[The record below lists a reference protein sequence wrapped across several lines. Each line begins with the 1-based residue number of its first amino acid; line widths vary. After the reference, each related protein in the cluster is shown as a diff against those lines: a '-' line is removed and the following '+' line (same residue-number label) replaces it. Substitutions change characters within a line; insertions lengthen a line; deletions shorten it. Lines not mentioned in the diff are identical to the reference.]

1 METKTTDTTE
11 TTDTNTNTTDV
22 TTIECYRF
30 VEPDLTSANGDVTW
44 RIGEWN
50 RTTGPVRCCANGL
63 HASPTPR
70 DSLRN
75 VYGRRW
81 FLAEARGE
89 LSRQP
94 HKFAASEMRL
104 VEEIPAAVLRR
115 FAVRCAQDALD
126 HLERRHPVD
135 ARVRQCLQAADGFL
149 DGTLHEADLLE
160 ARRAAGELITSGA
173 PSGAPIGADTGRAL
187 AATIAASCA
196 ADGDAASWASAA
208 AAAAYAAHTAADAIE
223 AAEALVAVYAPVH
236 NVAAGIAAS
245 HTADRAATAAH
256 TAAAAGAGAHA
267 AAVAAARGTY
277 AADTAADPYFAAFSE
292 FSAHPAD
299 AHYLAQNAALL
310 ELIGDARATRV

>member
-1 METKTTDTTE
+1 VGT
-11 TTDTNTNTTDV
+11 V
-22 TTIECYRF
+22 
-30 VEPDLTSANGDVTW
+30 NGDVTW

-63 HASPTPR
+63 HVSPTPR
-70 DSLRN
+70 DSLRD

-89 LSRQP
+89 ISRQT

-104 VEEIPAAVLRR
+104 VEEIPAGVLRR

-135 ARVRQCLQAADGFL
+135 ARARQCLRAAEGFL

-160 ARRAAGELITSGA
+160 ARRAAGGLA
-173 PSGAPIGADTGRAL
+173 ASGAPIGADTGRAV
-187 AATIAASCA
+187 AATIAASRA

-208 AAAAYAAHTAADAIE
+208 AAYAAHAAADAIE
-223 AAEALVAVYAPVH
+223 AAEAHVAVYAPVH

-292 FSAHPAD
+292 FSAHLAGT
-299 AHYLAQNAALL
+299 HYLAENAVLL
-310 ELIGDARATRV
+310 ALIGDARADHE

>member
-1 METKTTDTTE
+1 METDTTDT
-11 TTDTNTNTTDV
+11 

-30 VEPDLTSANGDVTW
+30 VEPDLTSVNGDVTW

-63 HASPTPR
+63 HVSPTPR
-70 DSLRN
+70 DSLRD

-89 LSRQP
+89 ISRQT

-104 VEEIPAAVLRR
+104 VEEIPAAALRR

-135 ARVRQCLQAADGFL
+135 ARARQCLRAAEGFL

-160 ARRAAGELITSGA
+160 ARRAAGGLA
-173 PSGAPIGADTGRAL
+173 ASGAPIGADTGRAV
-187 AATIAASCA
+187 AATIAASRA

-208 AAAAYAAHTAADAIE
+208 AAAAYAAHAAADAIE
-223 AAEALVAVYAPVH
+223 AAEAHVAVYAPVH

-267 AAVAAARGTY
+267 AAAAVAAARGTY

-299 AHYLAQNAALL
+299 THYLAQNAVLL
-310 ELIGDARATRV
+310 ALIGDARADRV

>member
-1 METKTTDTTE
+1 METKTA
-11 TTDTNTNTTDV
+11 NTTDA
-22 TTIECYRF
+22 TDATETKTIECYRF

-63 HASPTPR
+63 HAAPTPR

-89 LSRQP
+89 LSCQS

-149 DGTLHEADLLE
+149 DGTLHAADLLE
-160 ARRAAGELITSGA
+160 ARRAAGGLVA
-173 PSGAPIGADTGRAL
+173 SGAPIGADTGRAV

-267 AAVAAARGTY
+267 AAVATARGTY

-299 AHYLAQNAALL
+299 THYLAQNTALL
-310 ELIGDARATRV
+310 KLIGDARAVRA